1 MARLRSGR
9 NCVLAVVLAAVAV
22 SLASALPASAVV
34 PPTNCGNVK
43 VKGDKFNVK
52 ADQIRCRKAKPF
64 AVDYLKH
71 KDHPRG
77 YKCENYGAGTR
88 IEFRC
93 AKGIKVFFAIR
104 R

>member
-9 NCVLAVVLAAVAV
+9 HCVLALVLATMAVA
-22 SLASALPASAVV
+22 LASALPASAVV

-52 ADQIRCRKAKPF
+52 ADQIRCKKAKRF

>member
-1 MARLRSGR
+1 
-9 NCVLAVVLAAVAV
+9 V
-22 SLASALPASAVV
+22 ASAPPASAVV

-52 ADQIRCRKAKPF
+52 ADQIRCKKAKRF

>member
-1 MARLRSGR
+1 VARLRSGR
-9 NCVLAVVLAAVAV
+9 NCVLALVLATAAVA
-22 SLASALPASAVV
+22 LASALPASAVV

-52 ADQIRCRKAKPF
+52 ADQIRCKKAKRF

>member
-1 MARLRSGR
+1 MARLRSR
-9 NCVLAVVLAAVAV
+9 RHHVLSLVLATVAVA
-22 SLASALPASAVV
+22 LASALPASAVV
-34 PPTNCGNVK
+34 PPTNCGNVE

-52 ADQIRCRKAKPF
+52 ADQIRCKKARPF
-64 AVDYLKH
+64 AVDYLKR
-71 KDHPRG
+71 KDRPRG
-77 YKCENYGAGTR
+77 YQCESFGADTR